1 MGLGHIYL
9 RKIRKGIIVLIT
21 GYILVIVDVFT
32 RLLVYL
38 FKITVTDI
46 ENFYLFS

>member
-1 MGLGHIYL
+1 MGIGHIYL
-9 RKIRKGIIVLIT
+9 RKIRRGIIVLIS

-32 RLLVYL
+32 RLVYL